1 MNRQQDNMKYD
12 FDRINNRIGTGSMKW
27 DVHPEAIPL
36 WVANMDFQT
45 LPDITEA
52 LRQRVDQGI
61 FGYTQVPESY
71 YEAIVNW
78 FGRRHQWAI
87 DRNWI
92 LYTSGVIP
100 ATAAALKAFTLP
112 GEKVLIQTPV
122 YNCFFSSIANCGC
135 APIENELVREGDTYR
150 VDFDDFER
158 KCADPKTTVF
168 LLCNPHNPAGRVW
181 KREELERMND
191 ICLRHDVKVISDE
204 IHCELIMPG
213 HKFVPFASVSD
224 ACADNCVV
232 LNSPTKNFN
241 IAGLQIA
248 NIICKNRE
256 WLRRID
262 RAVNIN
268 ETCDVNPFGVIALQE
283 AYNKGDEWIDQLNV
297 YLYDNYMA
305 LKDFFRRELP
315 QLEVLRLEG
324 TYLVWVDITAL
335 EFTSDEVEQMLL
347 RDAKVWVNSG
357 TMYGSKAGQGYLRI
371 NIATPRA
378 TLMEGLKRMGRLL
391 SQYLADEEEFGCKA

>member
-1 MNRQQDNMKYD
+1 MKYN
-12 FDRINNRIGTGSMKW
+12 FDSINNRVGTNSVKW
-27 DVHPEAIPL
+27 DIHPDVIPL
-36 WVANMDFQT
+36 WVADMDFQV
-45 LPDITEA
+45 LPELKEA
-52 LRQRVDQGI
+52 LSKRVDEGI
-61 FGYTQVPESY
+61 FGYTLVPESY
-71 YEAIVNW
+71 YEAIINW
-78 FGRRHQWAI
+78 FDRRHHWHI
-87 DRNWI
+87 DRSWI

-100 ATAAALKAFTLP
+100 AMAAALKAFTLP

-135 APIENELVREGDTYR
+135 EPVENELVREGNTYR
-150 VDFDDFER
+150 IDFADFEY

-168 LLCNPHNPAGRVW
+168 LLCNPHYPAGRVW
-181 KREELERMND
+181 TKEELERMNE
-191 ICLRHDVKVISDE
+191 ICMCHDVKVISDE

-213 HKFVPFASVSD
+213 YTFVPFASVSE
-224 ACADNCVV
+224 ACADNSVI

-248 NIICKNRE
+248 NIICKNRQ

-262 RAVNIN
+262 RAININ

-283 AYNKGDEWIDQLNV
+283 AYNKGAEWIDELNT
-297 YLYDNYMA
+297 YLYDNYKA
-305 LKDFFRRELP
+305 LKDFFHEELP
-315 QLEVLRLEG
+315 KLEVLKLEG

-335 EFTSDEVEQMLL
+335 EFTSDEVADKLL
-347 RDAKVWVNSG
+347 KEAKVWVNSG
-357 TMYGSKAGQGYLRI
+357 TMYGRKAGQGYLRI

-391 SQYLADEEEFGCKA
+391 SQYLVEEGEFGCKA

>member
-1 MNRQQDNMKYD
+1 MKYN
-12 FDRINNRIGTGSMKW
+12 FDSINNRVGTNSVKW
-27 DVHPEAIPL
+27 DIHPDVIPL
-36 WVANMDFQT
+36 WVADMDFQV
-45 LPDITEA
+45 LPELKEA
-52 LRQRVDQGI
+52 LSKRVDEGI
-61 FGYTQVPESY
+61 FGYTLVPESY
-71 YEAIVNW
+71 YEAIINW
-78 FGRRHQWAI
+78 FDRRHHWHI
-87 DRNWI
+87 DRSWI

-100 ATAAALKAFTLP
+100 AMAAALKAFTLP

-135 APIENELVREGDTYR
+135 EPVENELVREGNTYR
-150 VDFDDFER
+150 IDFADFEN

-181 KREELERMND
+181 TKEELERMNE
-191 ICLRHDVKVISDE
+191 ICMHHDVKVISDE

-213 HKFVPFASVSD
+213 YTFVPFASVSE
-224 ACADNCVV
+224 ACADNSVI

-248 NIICKNRE
+248 NIICKNRQ

-283 AYNKGDEWIDQLNV
+283 AYNKGAEWIDELNT
-297 YLYDNYMA
+297 YLYDNYKA
-305 LKDFFRRELP
+305 LKDFFHEELP
-315 QLEVLRLEG
+315 KLEVLKLEG

-335 EFTSDEVEQMLL
+335 EFTSDEVADKLL
-347 RDAKVWVNSG
+347 KEAKVWVNSG
-357 TMYGSKAGQGYLRI
+357 TMYGRKAGQGYLRI

-378 TLMEGLKRMGRLL
+378 TLREN
-391 SQYLADEEEFGCKA
+391 LAVKPEF

>member
-1 MNRQQDNMKYD
+1 MKYN
-12 FDRINNRIGTGSMKW
+12 FDSINNRVGTNSVKW
-27 DVHPEAIPL
+27 DIHPDVIPL
-36 WVANMDFQT
+36 WVADMDFQVFPE
-45 LPDITEA
+45 LKEA
-52 LRQRVDQGI
+52 LSKRVDEGI
-61 FGYTQVPESY
+61 FGYTLVPESY
-71 YEAIVNW
+71 YEAIINW
-78 FGRRHQWAI
+78 FDRRHHWHI
-87 DRNWI
+87 DRSWI

-100 ATAAALKAFTLP
+100 AMAAALKAFTLP

-135 APIENELVREGDTYR
+135 EPVENELVREGNTYR
-150 VDFDDFER
+150 IDFADYEN

-181 KREELERMND
+181 TKEELERMNE
-191 ICLRHDVKVISDE
+191 ICMRHDVKVISDE

-213 HKFVPFASVSD
+213 YTFVPFASVSE
-224 ACADNCVV
+224 ACADNSVI

-248 NIICKNRE
+248 NIICKNLQ

-283 AYNKGDEWIDQLNV
+283 AYNKGAEWIDELNT
-297 YLYDNYMA
+297 YLYDNYKA
-305 LKDFFRRELP
+305 LKDFFHEELP
-315 QLEVLRLEG
+315 KLEVLKLEG

-335 EFTSDEVEQMLL
+335 EFTSDEVADKLL
-347 RDAKVWVNSG
+347 KEAKVWVNSG
-357 TMYGSKAGQGYLRI
+357 TMYGRKAGQGYLRI

-391 SQYLADEEEFGCKA
+391 SQYLVEEGEFGCKA

>member
-1 MNRQQDNMKYD
+1 MKYN
-12 FDRINNRIGTGSMKW
+12 FDSINNRVGTNSVKW
-27 DVHPEAIPL
+27 DIHPDAIPL
-36 WVANMDFQT
+36 WVADMDFQV
-45 LPDITEA
+45 LPELKEA
-52 LRQRVDQGI
+52 LSKRVDEGI
-61 FGYTQVPESY
+61 FGYTLVPESY
-71 YEAIVNW
+71 YEAIINW
-78 FGRRHQWAI
+78 FDRRHHWHI
-87 DRNWI
+87 DRSWI

-100 ATAAALKAFTLP
+100 AMAAALKAFTLP

-135 APIENELVREGDTYR
+135 EPVENELVREGNTYR
-150 VDFDDFER
+150 IDFADFEN

-181 KREELERMND
+181 TKGELERMNE
-191 ICLRHDVKVISDE
+191 ICMRHDVKVISDE

-213 HKFVPFASVSD
+213 YTFVPFASVSE
-224 ACADNCVV
+224 ACADNSVI

-248 NIICKNRE
+248 NIICKNRQ

-283 AYNKGDEWIDQLNV
+283 AYNKGAEWIDELNT
-297 YLYDNYMA
+297 YLYDNYKA
-305 LKDFFRRELP
+305 LKDFFHEELP
-315 QLEVLRLEG
+315 KLEVLKLEG

-335 EFTSDEVEQMLL
+335 EFTSDEVADKLL
-347 RDAKVWVNSG
+347 KEAKVWVNSG
-357 TMYGSKAGQGYLRI
+357 TMYGRKAGQGYLRI

-391 SQYLADEEEFGCKA
+391 SQYLVEEGEFGCKA

>member
-1 MNRQQDNMKYD
+1 MKYN
-12 FDRINNRIGTGSMKW
+12 FDSINNRVGTNSVKW
-27 DVHPEAIPL
+27 DIHPDVIPL
-36 WVANMDFQT
+36 WVADMDFQV
-45 LPDITEA
+45 LPELKEA
-52 LRQRVDQGI
+52 LSKRVDEGI
-61 FGYTQVPESY
+61 FGYTLVPESY
-71 YEAIVNW
+71 YEAIINW
-78 FGRRHQWAI
+78 FDRRHHWHI
-87 DRNWI
+87 DRSWI

-100 ATAAALKAFTLP
+100 AMAAALKAFTLP

-135 APIENELVREGDTYR
+135 EPVENELVREGNTYR
-150 VDFDDFER
+150 IDFADFEN

-181 KREELERMND
+181 TKEELERMNE
-191 ICLRHDVKVISDE
+191 ICMRHDVKVISDE

-213 HKFVPFASVSD
+213 YTFVPFASVSE
-224 ACADNCVV
+224 ACADNSVI

-248 NIICKNRE
+248 NIICKNRQ

-283 AYNKGDEWIDQLNV
+283 AYNKGAEWIDELNT
-297 YLYDNYMA
+297 YLYDNYKA
-305 LKDFFRRELP
+305 LKDFFHEELP
-315 QLEVLRLEG
+315 KLEVLKLEG

-335 EFTSDEVEQMLL
+335 EFTSDEVADKLL
-347 RDAKVWVNSG
+347 KEAKVWVNSG
-357 TMYGSKAGQGYLRI
+357 TMYGRKAGQGYLRI

-391 SQYLADEEEFGCKA
+391 SQYLVEEGEFGCKA

>member
-1 MNRQQDNMKYD
+1 MKYN
-12 FDRINNRIGTGSMKW
+12 FDSINNRVGTNSVKW
-27 DVHPEAIPL
+27 DIHPDVIPL
-36 WVANMDFQT
+36 WVADMDFQV
-45 LPDITEA
+45 LPELKEA
-52 LRQRVDQGI
+52 LSKRVDEGI
-61 FGYTQVPESY
+61 FGYTLVPESY
-71 YEAIVNW
+71 YEAIINW
-78 FGRRHQWAI
+78 FDRRHHWHI
-87 DRNWI
+87 DRSWI

-100 ATAAALKAFTLP
+100 AMAAALKAFTLP

-135 APIENELVREGDTYR
+135 EPVENELVREGNTYR
-150 VDFDDFER
+150 IDFADFEN

-181 KREELERMND
+181 TKEELERMNE
-191 ICLRHDVKVISDE
+191 ICMRHDVKVISDE

-213 HKFVPFASVSD
+213 YTFVPFASVSE
-224 ACADNCVV
+224 ACADNSVI

-248 NIICKNRE
+248 NIICKNRK

-283 AYNKGDEWIDQLNV
+283 AYNKGAEWIDELNT
-297 YLYDNYMA
+297 YLYDNYKA
-305 LKDFFRRELP
+305 LRDFFHEELP
-315 QLEVLRLEG
+315 KLEVLKLEG

-335 EFTSDEVEQMLL
+335 EFTSDEVADKLL
-347 RDAKVWVNSG
+347 KEAKVWVNSG
-357 TMYGSKAGQGYLRI
+357 TMYGRKAGQGYLRI

-391 SQYLADEEEFGCKA
+391 SQYLVEEGEFGCKA

>member
-1 MNRQQDNMKYD
+1 MKYN
-12 FDRINNRIGTGSMKW
+12 FDSINNRVGTNSVKW
-27 DVHPEAIPL
+27 DIHPDVIPL
-36 WVANMDFQT
+36 WVADMDFQV
-45 LPDITEA
+45 LPELKEA
-52 LRQRVDQGI
+52 LSKRVDEGI
-61 FGYTQVPESY
+61 FGYTLVPESY
-71 YEAIVNW
+71 YEAIINW
-78 FGRRHQWAI
+78 FDRRHHWHI
-87 DRNWI
+87 DRSWI

-100 ATAAALKAFTLP
+100 AMAAALKAFTLP

-135 APIENELVREGDTYR
+135 EPVENELVREGKTYR
-150 VDFDDFER
+150 IDFADFEN

-181 KREELERMND
+181 TKEELERMNE
-191 ICLRHDVKVISDE
+191 ICMRHDVKVISDE

-213 HKFVPFASVSD
+213 YTFVPFASVSE
-224 ACADNCVV
+224 ACADNSVI

-248 NIICKNRE
+248 NIICKNRQ

-283 AYNKGDEWIDQLNV
+283 AYNKGAEWIDELNT
-297 YLYDNYMA
+297 YLYNNYKA
-305 LKDFFRRELP
+305 LKDFFHEELP
-315 QLEVLRLEG
+315 KLEVLKLEG

-335 EFTSDEVEQMLL
+335 EFTSDEVADKLL
-347 RDAKVWVNSG
+347 KEAKVWVNSG
-357 TMYGSKAGQGYLRI
+357 TMYGRKAGQGYLRI

-391 SQYLADEEEFGCKA
+391 SQYLVEEGEFGCKA

>member
-1 MNRQQDNMKYD
+1 MKYN
-12 FDRINNRIGTGSMKW
+12 FDSINNRVGTNSVKW
-27 DVHPEAIPL
+27 DIHPDVIPL
-36 WVANMDFQT
+36 WVADMDFQV
-45 LPDITEA
+45 LPELKEA
-52 LRQRVDQGI
+52 LSKRVDEGI
-61 FGYTQVPESY
+61 FGYTLVPESY
-71 YEAIVNW
+71 YEAIISW
-78 FGRRHQWAI
+78 FDRRHHWHI
-87 DRNWI
+87 DRSWI

-100 ATAAALKAFTLP
+100 AMAAALKAFTLP

-135 APIENELVREGDTYR
+135 EPVENELVREGNTYR
-150 VDFDDFER
+150 IDFADFEN

-181 KREELERMND
+181 TKEELERMNE
-191 ICLRHDVKVISDE
+191 ICMRHDVKVISDE

-213 HKFVPFASVSD
+213 YTFVPFASVSE
-224 ACADNCVV
+224 ACADNSVI

-248 NIICKNRE
+248 NIICKNRQ

-283 AYNKGDEWIDQLNV
+283 AYNKGAEWIDELNT
-297 YLYDNYMA
+297 YLYDNYKA
-305 LKDFFRRELP
+305 LKDFFHEELP
-315 QLEVLRLEG
+315 KLEVLKLEG

-335 EFTSDEVEQMLL
+335 EFTSDEVADKLL
-347 RDAKVWVNSG
+347 KEAKVWVNSG
-357 TMYGSKAGQGYLRI
+357 TMYGRKAGQGYLRI

-391 SQYLADEEEFGCKA
+391 SQYLVEEGEFGCKA

>member
-1 MNRQQDNMKYD
+1 MKYD
-12 FDRINNRIGTGSMKW
+12 FDSVNNRVGTNSVKW
-27 DVHPEAIPL
+27 DIHPDVIPL
-36 WVANMDFQT
+36 WVADMDFQV
-45 LPDITEA
+45 LPEIKEA
-52 LRQRVDQGI
+52 LSRRVEQGI
-61 FGYTQVPESY
+61 FGYTEVPESY
-71 YEAIVNW
+71 YEAIINW
-78 FGRRHQWAI
+78 FDRRHHWHI
-87 DRNWI
+87 DRSWI

-135 APIENELVREGDTYR
+135 EPVENELVREGNTYR
-150 VDFDDFER
+150 IDFADFEN

-181 KREELERMND
+181 TKDELERMNE
-191 ICLRHDVKVISDE
+191 ICMRHDVKVISDE

-213 HKFVPFASVSD
+213 YTFVPFASISE
-224 ACADNCVV
+224 ACADNSVI

-283 AYNKGDEWIDQLNV
+283 AYNKGAEWIDELNA
-297 YLYDNYMA
+297 YLYDNYKA
-305 LKDFFRRELP
+305 LKDFFHEELP
-315 QLEVLRLEG
+315 KLEVLKLEG

-335 EFTSDEVEQMLL
+335 EFTSDEVADKLL
-347 RDAKVWVNSG
+347 KEAKVWVNSG
-357 TMYGSKAGQGYLRI
+357 TMYGRKAGQGYLRI

-391 SQYLADEEEFGCKA
+391 SQYLVEEGEFGCKA

>member
-1 MNRQQDNMKYD
+1 MKYD
-12 FDRINNRIGTGSMKW
+12 FDSVNNRVGTNSVKW
-27 DVHPEAIPL
+27 DIHPDVIPL
-36 WVANMDFQT
+36 WVADMDFQV
-45 LPDITEA
+45 LPELKEA
-52 LRQRVDQGI
+52 LSKRVDEGI
-61 FGYTQVPESY
+61 FGYTLVPESY
-71 YEAIVNW
+71 YEAIINW
-78 FGRRHQWAI
+78 FDRRHHWHI
-87 DRNWI
+87 DRSWI

-135 APIENELVREGDTYR
+135 EPVENELVREGNTYR
-150 VDFDDFER
+150 IDFADFEK

-181 KREELERMND
+181 TKDELERMNE
-191 ICLRHDVKVISDE
+191 ICMRHDVKVISDE

-213 HKFVPFASVSD
+213 YTFVPFASVSE
-224 ACADNCVV
+224 ACADNSVI

-283 AYNKGDEWIDQLNV
+283 AYNKGAEWIDELNA
-297 YLYDNYMA
+297 YLYDNYKA
-305 LKDFFRRELP
+305 LKDFFHEELP
-315 QLEVLRLEG
+315 KLEVLKLEG

-335 EFTSDEVEQMLL
+335 EFTSDEMADKLL
-347 RDAKVWVNSG
+347 KEAKVWVNSG
-357 TMYGSKAGQGYLRI
+357 TMYGRKAGQGYLRI

-391 SQYLADEEEFGCKA
+391 SQYLVEEGEFGCKA

>member
-1 MNRQQDNMKYD
+1 MKYN
-12 FDRINNRIGTGSMKW
+12 FDSINNRVGTNSVKW
-27 DVHPEAIPL
+27 DIHPDVIPL
-36 WVANMDFQT
+36 WVADMDFQVFPE
-45 LPDITEA
+45 LKEA
-52 LRQRVDQGI
+52 LSKRVDEGI
-61 FGYTQVPESY
+61 FGY
-71 YEAIVNW
+71 
-78 FGRRHQWAI
+78 
-87 DRNWI
+87 
-92 LYTSGVIP
+92 
-100 ATAAALKAFTLP
+100 
-112 GEKVLIQTPV
+112 EKVLIQTPV

-135 APIENELVREGDTYR
+135 EPVENELVREGNTYR
-150 VDFDDFER
+150 IDFADFEN

-181 KREELERMND
+181 TKEELERMNE
-191 ICLRHDVKVISDE
+191 ICMRHDVKVISDE

-213 HKFVPFASVSD
+213 YTFVPFASVSE
-224 ACADNCVV
+224 ACADNSVI

-248 NIICKNRE
+248 NIICKNRQ

-283 AYNKGDEWIDQLNV
+283 AYNKGAEWIDELNT
-297 YLYDNYMA
+297 YLYDNYKA
-305 LKDFFRRELP
+305 LKDFFHEELP
-315 QLEVLRLEG
+315 KLEVLKLEG

-335 EFTSDEVEQMLL
+335 EFTSDEVADKLL
-347 RDAKVWVNSG
+347 KEAKVWVNSG
-357 TMYGSKAGQGYLRI
+357 TMYGRKAGQGYLRI

-391 SQYLADEEEFGCKA
+391 SQYLVEEGEFGCKA

>member
-1 MNRQQDNMKYD
+1 MKYN
-12 FDRINNRIGTGSMKW
+12 FDSINNRVGTNSVKW
-27 DVHPEAIPL
+27 DIHPDVIPL
-36 WVANMDFQT
+36 WVADMDFQV
-45 LPDITEA
+45 LPELKEA
-52 LRQRVDQGI
+52 LSKRVDEGI
-61 FGYTQVPESY
+61 FGYTLVPESY
-71 YEAIVNW
+71 YEAIINW
-78 FGRRHQWAI
+78 FDRRHHWHI
-87 DRNWI
+87 DRSWI

-100 ATAAALKAFTLP
+100 AMAAALKAFTLP

-135 APIENELVREGDTYR
+135 EPVENELVREGNTYR
-150 VDFDDFER
+150 IDFADFEN
-158 KCADPKTTVF
+158 KCADSKTTVF

-181 KREELERMND
+181 TKGELERMNE
-191 ICLRHDVKVISDE
+191 ICMRHDVKVISDE

-213 HKFVPFASVSD
+213 YTFVPFASVSE
-224 ACADNCVV
+224 ACADNSVI

-248 NIICKNRE
+248 NIICKNRQ

-283 AYNKGDEWIDQLNV
+283 AYNKGAEWIDELNT
-297 YLYDNYMA
+297 YLYDNYKA
-305 LKDFFRRELP
+305 LKDFFHEELP
-315 QLEVLRLEG
+315 KLEVLKLEG

-335 EFTSDEVEQMLL
+335 EFTSDEVADKLL
-347 RDAKVWVNSG
+347 KEAKVWVNSG
-357 TMYGSKAGQGYLRI
+357 TMYGRKAGQGYLRI

-391 SQYLADEEEFGCKA
+391 SQYLVEEGEFGCKA

>member
-1 MNRQQDNMKYD
+1 MKYN
-12 FDRINNRIGTGSMKW
+12 FDSINNRVGTNSVKW
-27 DVHPEAIPL
+27 DIHPDAIPL
-36 WVANMDFQT
+36 WVADMDFQV
-45 LPDITEA
+45 LPELKEA
-52 LRQRVDQGI
+52 LSKRVDEGI
-61 FGYTQVPESY
+61 FGYTLVPESY
-71 YEAIVNW
+71 YEAIINW
-78 FGRRHQWAI
+78 FDRRHHWHI
-87 DRNWI
+87 DRSWI

-100 ATAAALKAFTLP
+100 AMAAALKAFTLP

-135 APIENELVREGDTYR
+135 EPVENELVREGNTYR
-150 VDFDDFER
+150 IDFADFEN

-181 KREELERMND
+181 TKEELERMNE
-191 ICLRHDVKVISDE
+191 ICMRHDVKVISDE

-213 HKFVPFASVSD
+213 YTFVPFASVSE
-224 ACADNCVV
+224 ACADNSVI

-248 NIICKNRE
+248 NIICKNRQ

-283 AYNKGDEWIDQLNV
+283 AYNKGAEWIDELNT
-297 YLYDNYMA
+297 YLYDNYKA
-305 LKDFFRRELP
+305 LKDFFHEELP
-315 QLEVLRLEG
+315 KLEVLKLEG

-335 EFTSDEVEQMLL
+335 EFTSDEVADKLL
-347 RDAKVWVNSG
+347 KEAKVWVNSG
-357 TMYGSKAGQGYLRI
+357 TMYGRKAGQGYLRI

-391 SQYLADEEEFGCKA
+391 SQYLVEEGEFGCKA

>member
-1 MNRQQDNMKYD
+1 MKYD
-12 FDRINNRIGTGSMKW
+12 FDSINNRVDTNSVKW
-27 DVHPEAIPL
+27 DIHPDVIPL
-36 WVANMDFQT
+36 WVADMDFQV
-45 LPDITEA
+45 LPELKEA
-52 LRQRVDQGI
+52 LSKRVDEGI
-61 FGYTQVPESY
+61 FGYTLVPESY
-71 YEAIVNW
+71 YEAIINW
-78 FGRRHQWAI
+78 FDRRHHWHI
-87 DRNWI
+87 DRSWI

-100 ATAAALKAFTLP
+100 AMAAALKAFTLP

-135 APIENELVREGDTYR
+135 EPVENELVREGNTYR
-150 VDFDDFER
+150 IDFADFEN

-181 KREELERMND
+181 TKEELERMNE
-191 ICLRHDVKVISDE
+191 ICMRHDVKVISDE

-213 HKFVPFASVSD
+213 YTFVPFASVSE
-224 ACADNCVV
+224 ACADNSVI

-248 NIICKNRE
+248 NIICKNRQ

-283 AYNKGDEWIDQLNV
+283 AYNKGAEWIDELNT
-297 YLYDNYMA
+297 YLYDNYKA
-305 LKDFFRRELP
+305 LKDFFHEELP
-315 QLEVLRLEG
+315 KLEVLKLEG

-335 EFTSDEVEQMLL
+335 EFTSDEVADKLL
-347 RDAKVWVNSG
+347 KEAKVWVNSG
-357 TMYGSKAGQGYLRI
+357 TMYGRKAGQGYLRI

-391 SQYLADEEEFGCKA
+391 SQYLVEEGEFGCKA

>member
-1 MNRQQDNMKYD
+1 MKYN
-12 FDRINNRIGTGSMKW
+12 FDSINNRVGTNSVKW
-27 DVHPEAIPL
+27 DIHPDVIPL
-36 WVANMDFQT
+36 WGADMDFQV
-45 LPDITEA
+45 LPELKEA
-52 LRQRVDQGI
+52 LSKRVDEGI
-61 FGYTQVPESY
+61 FGYTLVPESY
-71 YEAIVNW
+71 YEAIINW
-78 FGRRHQWAI
+78 FDRRHHWHI
-87 DRNWI
+87 DRSWI

-100 ATAAALKAFTLP
+100 AMAAALKAFTLP

-135 APIENELVREGDTYR
+135 EPVENELVREGNTYR
-150 VDFDDFER
+150 IDFADFEN

-181 KREELERMND
+181 TKEELERMNE
-191 ICLRHDVKVISDE
+191 ICMRHDVKVISDE

-213 HKFVPFASVSD
+213 YTFVPFASVSE
-224 ACADNCVV
+224 ACADNSVI

-248 NIICKNRE
+248 NIICKNRQ

-283 AYNKGDEWIDQLNV
+283 AYNKGAEWIDELNT
-297 YLYDNYMA
+297 YLYDNYKA
-305 LKDFFRRELP
+305 LKDFFHEELP
-315 QLEVLRLEG
+315 KLEVLKLEG

-335 EFTSDEVEQMLL
+335 EFTSDEVADKLL
-347 RDAKVWVNSG
+347 KEAKVWVNSG
-357 TMYGSKAGQGYLRI
+357 TMYGRKAGQGYLRI

-391 SQYLADEEEFGCKA
+391 SQYLVEEGEFGCKA

>member
-1 MNRQQDNMKYD
+1 MKYD
-12 FDRINNRIGTGSMKW
+12 FDSVNNRVGTNSVKW
-27 DVHPEAIPL
+27 DIHPDVIPL
-36 WVANMDFQT
+36 WVADMDFQV
-45 LPDITEA
+45 LPEIKEA
-52 LRQRVDQGI
+52 LSRRVEQGI
-61 FGYTQVPESY
+61 FGYTEVPESY
-71 YEAIVNW
+71 YEAIINW
-78 FGRRHQWAI
+78 FDRRHHWHI
-87 DRNWI
+87 DRSWI

-100 ATAAALKAFTLP
+100 AMAAALKAFTLP

-135 APIENELVREGDTYR
+135 EPVENELVREGNTYR
-150 VDFDDFER
+150 IDFADFEK

-181 KREELERMND
+181 TKDELERMNE
-191 ICLRHDVKVISDE
+191 ICMRHDVKVISDE

-213 HKFVPFASVSD
+213 YTFVPFASISE
-224 ACADNCVV
+224 ACADNSVI

-283 AYNKGDEWIDQLNV
+283 AYNKGAEWIDELNA
-297 YLYDNYMA
+297 YLYDNYKA
-305 LKDFFRRELP
+305 LKDFFHEELP
-315 QLEVLRLEG
+315 KLEVLKLEG

-335 EFTSDEVEQMLL
+335 EFTSDEVADKLL
-347 RDAKVWVNSG
+347 KEAKVWVNSG
-357 TMYGSKAGQGYLRI
+357 TMYGRKAGQGYLRI

-391 SQYLADEEEFGCKA
+391 SQYLVEEGEFGCKA

>member
-1 MNRQQDNMKYD
+1 MKYN
-12 FDRINNRIGTGSMKW
+12 FDSINNRVGTNSVKW
-27 DVHPEAIPL
+27 DIHPDVIPL
-36 WVANMDFQT
+36 WVADMDFQV
-45 LPDITEA
+45 LPELKEA
-52 LRQRVDQGI
+52 LSKRVDEGI
-61 FGYTQVPESY
+61 FGYTLVPESY
-71 YEAIVNW
+71 YEAIINW
-78 FGRRHQWAI
+78 FDRRHHWHI
-87 DRNWI
+87 DRSWI

-100 ATAAALKAFTLP
+100 AMAAALKAFTLP

-135 APIENELVREGDTYR
+135 EPVENELVREGNTYR
-150 VDFDDFER
+150 IDFADFEN

-181 KREELERMND
+181 TKEELERMNE
-191 ICLRHDVKVISDE
+191 ICMRHDVKVISDE

-213 HKFVPFASVSD
+213 YTFVPFASVSE
-224 ACADNCVV
+224 ACADNSVI

-248 NIICKNRE
+248 NIICKNRQ

-283 AYNKGDEWIDQLNV
+283 AYNKGAEWIDELNT
-297 YLYDNYMA
+297 YLYDNYKT
-305 LKDFFRRELP
+305 LKDFFHEELP
-315 QLEVLRLEG
+315 KLEVLKLEG

-335 EFTSDEVEQMLL
+335 EFTSDEVADKLL
-347 RDAKVWVNSG
+347 KEAKVWVNSG
-357 TMYGSKAGQGYLRI
+357 TMYGRKAGQGYLRI

-391 SQYLADEEEFGCKA
+391 SQYLVEEGEFGCKA

>member
-1 MNRQQDNMKYD
+1 MKYN
-12 FDRINNRIGTGSMKW
+12 FDSINNRVGTNSVKW
-27 DVHPEAIPL
+27 DIHPDVIPL
-36 WVANMDFQT
+36 WVADMDFQV
-45 LPDITEA
+45 LPELKEA
-52 LRQRVDQGI
+52 LSKRVDEGI
-61 FGYTQVPESY
+61 FGYTLVPESY
-71 YEAIVNW
+71 YEAIINW
-78 FGRRHQWAI
+78 FDRRHHWHI
-87 DRNWI
+87 DRSWI

-100 ATAAALKAFTLP
+100 AMAAALKAFTLP

-135 APIENELVREGDTYR
+135 EPVENELVREGNTYR
-150 VDFDDFER
+150 IDFADFEN

-181 KREELERMND
+181 TKEELERMNE
-191 ICLRHDVKVISDE
+191 ICMRHDVKVISDE

-213 HKFVPFASVSD
+213 YTFVPFASVSE
-224 ACADNCVV
+224 ACADNSVI

-248 NIICKNRE
+248 NIICKTRQ

-283 AYNKGDEWIDQLNV
+283 AYNKGAEWIDELNT
-297 YLYDNYMA
+297 YLYDNYKA
-305 LKDFFRRELP
+305 LKDFFHEELP
-315 QLEVLRLEG
+315 KLEVLKLEG

-335 EFTSDEVEQMLL
+335 EFTSDEVADKLL
-347 RDAKVWVNSG
+347 KEAKVWVNSG
-357 TMYGSKAGQGYLRI
+357 TMYGRKAGQGYLRI

-391 SQYLADEEEFGCKA
+391 SQYLVEEGEFGCKA